1 MTNVITTSVGNEKC
15 HHHLSP
21 PKTECGCLRGVV
33 IENGYTRNPLTLRT
47 IPVLVHMYT
56 CSGVGAHTGWPSVF
70 SWGTQQQQQSSPQWG
85 KWEMSSPSQWDKCQ
99 HRHSEGNEKCHHHHS
114 EINVNT
120 ATVREMRN
128 IVITITVRDTRNV
141 INVTSKVISVKAAV
155 FFFIIFR
162 KNSSSEIRLYSLKLS
177 VSQFYRAVKTEDAQT
192 QASTAAVYFRE
203 KRQKRTKWEPKPFPL
218 LPL

>member
-1 MTNVITTSVGNEKC
+1 MYICIHVRVWVHILGDPQCSAEERNNNN
-15 HHHLSP
+15 HH
-21 PKTECGCLRGVV
+21 
-33 IENGYTRNPLTLRT
+33 
-47 IPVLVHMYT
+47 
-56 CSGVGAHTGWPSVF
+56 
-70 SWGTQQQQQSSPQWG
+70 
-85 KWEMSSPSQWDKCQ
+85 
-99 HRHSEGNEKCHHHHS
+99 HSEGNEKCHHHHS
-114 EINVNT
+114 EINVNP

-203 KRQKRTKWEPKPFPL
+203 KRQKRTK
-218 LPL
+218 